1 MAAEIRHQTEEER
14 RDALLALPELYV
26 LVSDTSGKNFLN
38 GDSVLLF
45 SKKDY
50 ADEARDYLAQQLLMT
65 SVRTVPAK
73 EIPMFLQ
80 RAFWLSGA
88 KGAIVD
94 WGQEYFGAAADFFC
108 DDLIAETAPD
118 LVRSPDFV
126 RALAKFLQE
135 LRRPASDAGRGQ
147 RLRALE
153 DEMIRAFAGARFII
167 PYKKG
172 AHPEEN
178 VKVEDLGNGTVLSFA
193 QLSGE
198 GGPATPLFTDTL
210 LFTEHYD
217 FPEWEC
223 HAMAAKELVYLPQY
237 PGVIDPG
244 EFDFAMNRNFV
255 KSILN
260 LIP

>member
-135 LRRPASDAGRGQ
+135 LRRPVNDAGRGQ

-172 AHPEEN
+172 AHPGEN
-178 VKVEDLGNGTVLSFA
+178 VKVEDLGNGTSLSFA

-210 LFTEHYD
+210 LFTEHYA